1 MVVVSLIFLRISIL
15 FSTEAAPI
23 YIPTNGAQGISFLHL
38 LFSASHFLTLDNG
51 RCAQCVISCGSDFIS
66 LLESGAERLLMCLLA
81 VCVSSLE
88 KCLFRSLARFL
99 IGLFIFLVLQ
109 LTFKWYSRMLV
120 LYILSVCICRK
131 RK

>member
-81 VCVSSLE
+81 GCVSSLE
-88 KCLFRSLARFL
+88 KCLCIS
-99 IGLFIFLVLQ
+99 
-109 LTFKWYSRMLV
+109 
-120 LYILSVCICRK
+120 SVHSSIVFF
-131 RK
+131 